1 LKRRAKPLAGHAEP
15 GPANKLRASAAL
27 DKALHVPP
35 TVGATGQVLR
45 RRLRPHP
52 PAPEQAAV
60 RAVLH
65 SWPMRSV
72 QFFFA
77 YFWFSHRTAAGEA
90 NV

>member
-1 LKRRAKPLAGHAEP
+1 LKRHTTRLAGRAEP
-15 GPANKLRASAAL
+15 GPANKLRVSAAL

-35 TVGATGQVLR
+35 TAGTTGQVLR
-45 RRLRPHP
+45 RRLRPQQ

-65 SWPMRSV
+65 SRSMRSV